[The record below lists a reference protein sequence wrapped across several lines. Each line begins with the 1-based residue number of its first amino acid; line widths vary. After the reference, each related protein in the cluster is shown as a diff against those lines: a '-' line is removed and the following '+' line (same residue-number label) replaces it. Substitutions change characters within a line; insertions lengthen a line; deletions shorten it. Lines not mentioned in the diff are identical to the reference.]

1 MTINDAILAR
11 HSVRSYE
18 SRPVPDDLRAEIEKA
33 VDSANN
39 ESGLHIQVLWDQP
52 QVFAGKIKGAEN
64 GIILIGKKSPDLEDR
79 LGYYGAKVMM
89 QLQMLGLNSVWVAMS
104 FNKKEAAALCTL
116 AEGESIINAIAFGYG
131 TTQGV
136 AHKSKPVERCMNVKG
151 DVPEWFAKGMEAAM
165 LAPTAINQQ
174 QFVFSLD
181 GEKVSAKAKLGP
193 FSKVDLGIV
202 KYFFEIGSGKK
213 V

>member
-1 MTINDAILAR
+1 MTINEAILAR

-104 FNKKEAAALCTL
+104 FNKK
-116 AEGESIINAIAFGYG
+116 
-131 TTQGV
+131 
-136 AHKSKPVERCMNVKG
+136 
-151 DVPEWFAKGMEAAM
+151 
-165 LAPTAINQQ
+165 
-174 QFVFSLD
+174 
-181 GEKVSAKAKLGP
+181 
-193 FSKVDLGIV
+193 
-202 KYFFEIGSGKK
+202 
-213 V
+213 